1 MISIQKANDD
11 TDHQMLQNKTRIW
24 IFLSISTE
32 REDEK
37 NKDKKIEKSMLEE
50 GKENKEERNE

>member
-37 NKDKKIEKSMLEE
+37 NKDKK
-50 GKENKEERNE
+50 